1 MHDLFLLSIYL
12 KKWSYGDKKITFNYS
27 FTVAGQYER
36 FFVEMRVTPP
46 ANMGNELLSSV
57 YYRAKDRLINQKD
70 MELAPEETV
79 QINMVNEAEI
89 KRKIGVYITKILKEF
104 NNNRKSQGKSRMI
117 TSRSL
122 DFFYND
128 FEFEPLSDEIKF
140 FIHLNRGMNKLSGE
154 LWEPAIEDLKQALK
168 YRPEDI
174 RVHQSLSLAY
184 KNLGNFERAHE
195 HSEYILTNDPNANNR
210 INLARS
216 YISMNAFS
224 KAEGVL
230 AELPEEEKNTREA
243 LLTRAQLYYK
253 TGQNYQEILDLLLN
267 EDADWL
273 SEQMNSNWD
282 FKLAENGINDITL
295 WNAGTAARYLGI
307 DRPFELTRRA
317 FNEHIPCYFDSEAGI
332 IRFSRW
338 EIDSWIAI
346 KAKYSLEGMHYKTYQ
361 ENLRPEEILKA
372 EGKIAPAKK
381 IVVPENP
388 ESE

>member
-1 MHDLFLLSIYL
+1 MHELYLLSIYL
-12 KKWSYGDKKITFNYS
+12 KKWSYGEKKITFNYS

-36 FFVEMRVTPP
+36 FFSEMRVTPP
-46 ANMGNELLSSV
+46 SNMGTELLSSV

-70 MELAPEETV
+70 MDIAPEESV
-79 QINMVNEAEI
+79 QINLVNEAEI
-89 KRKIGVYITKILKEF
+89 KRKMGVYITKILKEF

-140 FIHLNRGMNKLSGE
+140 FIHLNRGVNKLSGE

-168 YRPEDI
+168 YRSDDI
-174 RVHQSLSLAY
+174 RVHQYLSQAY

-216 YISMNAFS
+216 YISMNVFS
-224 KAEGVL
+224 KAEEVL
-230 AELPEEEKNTREA
+230 NQLPDEEKSTREA
-243 LLTRAQLYYK
+243 LLVKAQLAYK
-253 TGQNYQEILDLLLN
+253 KGQNYQEFLDILLKD
-267 EDADWL
+267 DADWL
-273 SEQMNSNWD
+273 SEQINKNWD
-282 FKLAENGINDITL
+282 FKLAADGIDDITL
-295 WNAGTAARYLGI
+295 WNAATSARYLGI
-307 DRPFELTRRA
+307 ERPFELTRRA

-338 EIDSWIAI
+338 EIDAWIEI
-346 KAKYSLEGMHYKTYQ
+346 MVRYSQEGMHYKTYPDK
-361 ENLRPEEILKA
+361 LRPEEVLKA
-372 EGKIAPAKK
+372 EGKIAPVKK
-381 IVVPENP
+381 VSVQESP